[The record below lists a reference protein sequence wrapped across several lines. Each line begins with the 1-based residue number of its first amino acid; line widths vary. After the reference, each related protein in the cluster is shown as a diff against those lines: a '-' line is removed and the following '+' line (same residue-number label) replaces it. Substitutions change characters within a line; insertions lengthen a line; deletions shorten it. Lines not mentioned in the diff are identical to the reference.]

1 MGGNSSDITGRLN
14 SGAFLFRASY
24 IHGFPDFD
32 VTTNPANGAPRV
44 EKLRKKMAELGLDGF
59 LVPRADE
66 HQGEYVPPH
75 AQRLGWLTGFTGS
88 AGAALVLK
96 NSAYIFVDG
105 RYELQVR
112 AQTDGK
118 VFSYE
123 SLVSNPPTSWLAE
136 NGKGLTIGFD
146 PWLHTIYEAE
156 ALRNALE
163 KQGGQL
169 IPVETNLVD
178 AVWDDQPEAPAAE
191 VTIQPARFSGHEAK
205 DKISEMKAAVAASG
219 ASATV
224 LTDPSSVAWVFNI
237 RGKDVSNTPLPLS
250 FAIIPAQGEPE
261 LFIDERKLAI
271 EPRAYLTQLAKL
283 SAPPIWRGICARA
296 ARGEAILLDPVLA
309 AEKLRLIV
317 TSAGGSVIEGKDPA
331 RIPRAIKNKAELDGS
346 RAAHERDGVAMVN
359 FLSWI
364 DAQKPGT
371 IDEISAAKKLEESR
385 ANAGRD
391 FQMPLEDISFDT
403 ISGAGPNGAIIHY
416 RVNTDTNRTLQDGE
430 LYLVDSG
437 AQYRDGTTDIT
448 RTVPIGRI
456 DPETVKAFTLV
467 LKGVIAITTARFP
480 KGTRGQDIDILA
492 RIALWKHG
500 FDYAHGT
507 GHGVGSYLSVHEGPQ
522 SISRKGAQEL
532 LPGMILSN
540 EPGYYKP
547 GAFGIRIE
555 NLIIVTEPEVLP
567 GGDIPMMGF
576 ETLTFCPID
585 RRLVDK
591 ALLTQEELDWL
602 NTYHA
607 KVRAKLS
614 GHLGDAERK
623 WLEAATAPF

>member
-1 MGGNSSDITGRLN
+1 M
-14 SGAFLFRASY
+14 AFQT
-24 IHGFPDFD
+24 FD

-66 HQGEYVPPH
+66 HQGEYIPPH

-88 AGAALVLK
+88 AGAALILK
-96 NSAYIFVDG
+96 NSAYIFADG

-123 SLVSNPPTSWLAE
+123 SLVSNPPASWLAE

-146 PWLHTIYEAE
+146 PWLHTICEAE

-191 VTIQPARFSGHEAK
+191 VTIQPVRFSGHEAK

-283 SAPPIWRGICARA
+283 SAPTDLEGYLGARA

-467 LKGVIAITTARFP
+467 LKGVIAITMARFP
-480 KGTRGQDIDILA
+480 KGTRGQDIDVLA

-585 RRLVDK
+585 RHLIDK

>member
-1 MGGNSSDITGRLN
+1 M
-14 SGAFLFRASY
+14 AFQN
-24 IHGFPDFD
+24 FD
-32 VTTNPANGAPRV
+32 VTTNPANGGPRV
-44 EKLRKKMAELGLDGF
+44 AKLRAKMAELGLDGF

-75 AQRLGWLTGFTGS
+75 AQRLAWLTGFTGS
-88 AGAALVLK
+88 AGAALILK

-112 AQTDGK
+112 AQTDPK
-118 VFSYE
+118 IFSYE
-123 SLVSNPPTSWLAE
+123 SLVTNPPASWLAE
-136 NGKGLTIGFD
+136 NGKSLNIGFD
-146 PWLHTIYEAE
+146 PWLHTISEARS
-156 ALRNALE
+156 LRDALE
-163 KQGGQL
+163 NHGGQL
-169 IPVETNLVD
+169 IPVEINLVD
-178 AVWDDQPEAPAAE
+178 SVWDDQPEVPTAE
-191 VTIQPARFSGHEAK
+191 ITIQPARFSGHEAE
-205 DKISEMKAAVAASG
+205 DKIKEMQAAVAASG

-250 FAIIPAQGEPE
+250 FAIIPAKGEPE
-261 LFIDERKLAI
+261 LFIDERKLSI

-283 SAPPIWRGICARA
+283 SAPADLEGHLSARA
-296 ARGEAILLDPVLA
+296 AKGEAILLDPILA

-346 RAAHERDGVAMVN
+346 RSAHERDGVAMVN

-371 IDEISAAKKLEESR
+371 IDEISAAQKLEESR

-416 RVNTDTNRTLQDGE
+416 RVNTDTNRTLEDGE

-448 RTVPIGRI
+448 RTVPIGKVT
-456 DPETVKAFTLV
+456 PETIRAFTLV

-480 KGTRGQDIDILA
+480 KGTRGQDIDVLA

-522 SISRKGAQEL
+522 SISKKGAQEL

-547 GAFGIRIE
+547 DSFGIRIE
-555 NLIIVTEPEVLP
+555 NLIIVTEPEVP
-567 GGDIPMMGF
+567 EGGDLPMMGF

-585 RRLVDK
+585 RRLIDK
-591 ALLTQEELDWL
+591 SLFTQEEIDWL
-602 NTYHA
+602 NSYHA
-607 KVRAKLS
+607 SVCEKLS
-614 GHLGDAERK
+614 GHLKDTERK
-623 WLEAATAPF
+623 WLEAATAPL

>member
-1 MGGNSSDITGRLN
+1 M
-14 SGAFLFRASY
+14 AFQS
-24 IHGFPDFD
+24 FD
-32 VTTNPANGAPRV
+32 VTTNPANGGPRV
-44 EKLRKKMAELGLDGF
+44 AKLRAKMAELGLDGF

-75 AQRLGWLTGFTGS
+75 AQRLAWLTGFTGS
-88 AGAALVLK
+88 AGAALILK

-112 AQTDGK
+112 AQTDPK

-123 SLVSNPPTSWLAE
+123 SLVTNPPASWLAE
-136 NGKGLTIGFD
+136 NGKGLHIGFD
-146 PWLHTIYEAE
+146 PWLHTISEARSLRE
-156 ALRNALE
+156 ALEA
-163 KQGGQL
+163 QGGQL
-169 IPVETNLVD
+169 VPVEINLID
-178 AVWDDQPEAPAAE
+178 AIWGDQPEVPTAE
-191 VTIQPARFSGHEAK
+191 VTIQPARFSGHEAE
-205 DKISEMKAAVAASG
+205 DKIKEMQAAVAASG

-250 FAIIPAQGEPE
+250 FAIIPAKGEPE

-271 EPRAYLTQLAKL
+271 EPHAYLTQLAKL
-283 SAPPIWRGICARA
+283 SAPSDLEGHLSALA
-296 ARGEAILLDPVLA
+296 AKAEAILLDPTLA
-309 AEKLRLIV
+309 AEQLRLVV

-371 IDEISAAKKLEESR
+371 IDEISAAQKLEESR
-385 ANAGRD
+385 ADAGRD

-416 RVNTDTNRTLQDGE
+416 RVNTDTNRTLEDGE

-448 RTVPIGRI
+448 RTVPIGKVT
-456 DPETVKAFTLV
+456 PETIKAFTLV

-480 KGTRGQDIDILA
+480 KGTRGQDIDVLA

-522 SISRKGAQEL
+522 SISKKGAQEL

-547 GAFGIRIE
+547 GSFGIRIE
-555 NLIIVTEPEVLP
+555 NLIIVTEPEVP
-567 GGDIPMMGF
+567 EGGDIPMMGF

-585 RRLVDK
+585 RRLIDK
-591 ALLTQEELDWL
+591 SLFTQEEIDWL
-602 NTYHA
+602 NSYHA
-607 KVRAKLS
+607 SVREKLS
-614 GHLGDAERK
+614 GHLKDAERK
-623 WLEAATAPF
+623 WLEAATAPL

>member
-1 MGGNSSDITGRLN
+1 M
-14 SGAFLFRASY
+14 AFQN
-24 IHGFPDFD
+24 FD

-44 EKLRKKMAELGLDGF
+44 AKLRAKMAELGLDGF

-75 AQRLGWLTGFTGS
+75 AQRLAWLTGFTGS
-88 AGAALVLK
+88 AGAALILK
-96 NSAYIFVDG
+96 NSAYVFVDG

-112 AQTDGK
+112 AQTDPK

-123 SLVSNPPTSWLAE
+123 SLVTNPPASWLAE
-136 NGKGLTIGFD
+136 NGKGLNIGFD
-146 PWLHTIYEAE
+146 PWLHTISEARALRE
-156 ALRNALE
+156 ALEN
-163 KQGGQL
+163 QGGQL
-169 IPVETNLVD
+169 VPVEINLVN
-178 AVWDDQPEAPAAE
+178 AIWDDQPGVPAAE
-191 VTIQPARFSGHEAK
+191 VTIQPARFAGHEAE
-205 DKISEMKAAVAASG
+205 DKIREMQTAVAASG

-271 EPRAYLTQLAKL
+271 EPRAYLTQLTRLAAPADLEGHL
-283 SAPPIWRGICARA
+283 SARA
-296 ARGEAILLDPVLA
+296 VKGEAILLDPALA

-317 TSAGGSVIEGKDPA
+317 DSSGGSVIEGKDPA

-371 IDEISAAKKLEESR
+371 VDEISAARKLEESR
-385 ANAGRD
+385 ADAGRD

-403 ISGAGPNGAIIHY
+403 IFGAGPNGAIIHY
-416 RVNTDTNRTLQDGE
+416 RVNTDTNRTLEDGE

-448 RTVPIGRI
+448 RTVPIGSVS
-456 DPETVKAFTLV
+456 PETIKAFTLV

-480 KGTRGQDIDILA
+480 KGTRGQDIDVLA

-522 SISRKGAQEL
+522 SISKKGAQEL

-547 GAFGIRIE
+547 GSFGIRIE
-555 NLIIVTEPEVLP
+555 NLIIVTEPEVP
-567 GGDIPMMGF
+567 EGGDIPMMGF

-585 RRLVDK
+585 RRLIDK
-591 ALLTQEELDWL
+591 SLFTQEEIDWL
-602 NTYHA
+602 NSYHA
-607 KVRAKLS
+607 RVREKLS
-614 GHLGDAERK
+614 GHLKDAERK
-623 WLEAATAPF
+623 WLEAATAPL

>member
-1 MGGNSSDITGRLN
+1 M
-14 SGAFLFRASY
+14 AFQTFN
-24 IHGFPDFD
+24 

-44 EKLRKKMAELGLDGF
+44 AKLREKMTELGLDGF

-88 AGAALVLK
+88 AGAALILK

-123 SLVSNPPTSWLAE
+123 SLVTNPPASWLDE
-136 NGKGLTIGFD
+136 NGKGLVIGFD
-146 PWLHTIYEAE
+146 PWLHTISEAD
-156 ALRNALE
+156 ALRSALE
-163 KQGGQL
+163 KQGGRL
-169 IPVETNLVD
+169 VPVETNLVD
-178 AVWDDQPEAPAAE
+178 AVWDDQPEAPTAE
-191 VTIQPARFSGHEAK
+191 VSIQPVRFSGQEAK
-205 DKISEMKAAVAASG
+205 DKIEQMKAAVAASG

-237 RGKDVSNTPLPLS
+237 RGKDISNTPLPLS
-250 FAIIPAQGEPE
+250 FAIIAAKGQPE
-261 LFIDERKLAI
+261 LFIDERKLSI

-283 SAPPIWRGICARA
+283 SAPTDLEGHLSARA
-296 ARGEAILLDPVLA
+296 AKGEAILLDPALA
-309 AEKLRLIV
+309 AEKLRLVV
-317 TSAGGSVIEGKDPA
+317 TGAGGSLLEGKDPA
-331 RIPRAIKNKAELDGS
+331 RIPRAIKNEAELEGS

-359 FLSWI
+359 FLSWV

-371 IDEISAAKKLEESR
+371 VDEIGAARKLEEAR

-403 ISGAGPNGAIIHY
+403 ISGAGPDGAIIHY
-416 RVNTDTNRTLQDGE
+416 RVNTDTNRILQDGE

-448 RTVPIGRI
+448 RTVPVGKI
-456 DPETVKAFTLV
+456 DSQTIKAFTLV

-480 KGTRGQDIDILA
+480 KGTRGQDIDALA

-522 SISRKGAQEL
+522 SISKKGAQEL

-547 GAFGIRIE
+547 GAYGIRIE
-555 NLIIVTEPEVLP
+555 NLIVITEPEVP
-567 GGDIPMMGF
+567 EGGDIPMMGF

-585 RRLVDK
+585 RRLIDK
-591 ALLTQEELDWL
+591 TLLTQEELDWL
-602 NTYHA
+602 NAYHA
-607 KVRAKLS
+607 KVREKLS

-623 WLEAATAPF
+623 WLEAATAPL

>member
-1 MGGNSSDITGRLN
+1 M
-14 SGAFLFRASY
+14 AFQN
-24 IHGFPDFD
+24 FD

-44 EKLRKKMAELGLDGF
+44 AKLRTKMAELGLDGF

-75 AQRLGWLTGFTGS
+75 AQRLAWLTGFTGS
-88 AGAALVLK
+88 AGAALILK
-96 NSAYIFVDG
+96 NSAYVFVDG

-112 AQTDGK
+112 AQTDPK

-123 SLVSNPPTSWLAE
+123 SLVTNSPASWLEE
-136 NGKGLTIGFD
+136 NSKGLNIGFD
-146 PWLHTIYEAE
+146 PWLHTISEARALRE
-156 ALRNALE
+156 ALEN
-163 KQGGQL
+163 QGGQL
-169 IPVETNLVD
+169 VPVEINLVD
-178 AVWDDQPEAPAAE
+178 AIWDDQPGVPSAE
-191 VTIQPARFSGHEAK
+191 VTIQPARFAGHEAE
-205 DKISEMKAAVAASG
+205 DKIREMQTAVAASG

-250 FAIIPAQGEPE
+250 FAIIPTQGEPE

-271 EPRAYLTQLAKL
+271 EPRAYLTQLARLAAPADLEGHL
-283 SAPPIWRGICARA
+283 SARA
-296 ARGEAILLDPVLA
+296 VKGEAILLDPALA

-317 TSAGGSVIEGKDPA
+317 DSSGGSVIEGKDPA

-371 IDEISAAKKLEESR
+371 VDEISAARKLEESR
-385 ANAGRD
+385 ADAGRD

-416 RVNTDTNRTLQDGE
+416 RVNTDTNRTLENGE

-448 RTVPIGRI
+448 RTVPIGSVS
-456 DPETVKAFTLV
+456 PETIKAFTLV

-480 KGTRGQDIDILA
+480 KGTRGQDIDALA

-522 SISRKGAQEL
+522 SISKKGAQEL

-547 GAFGIRIE
+547 GSFGIRIE
-555 NLIIVTEPEVLP
+555 NLIIVTEPEVP
-567 GGDIPMMGF
+567 EGGDIPMMGF

-585 RRLVDK
+585 RRLIDK
-591 ALLTQEELDWL
+591 SLFTQEEIDWL
-602 NTYHA
+602 NSYHA
-607 KVRAKLS
+607 RVREKLS
-614 GHLGDAERK
+614 GHLKDAERK
-623 WLEAATAPF
+623 WLEAATAPL

>member
-1 MGGNSSDITGRLN
+1 M
-14 SGAFLFRASY
+14 AFQT
-24 IHGFPDFD
+24 FD

-123 SLVSNPPTSWLAE
+123 SLVSNPPASWLAE

-205 DKISEMKAAVAASG
+205 DKISELKAAVAASG

-283 SAPPIWRGICARA
+283 SAPADLEGHLGARA

>member
-1 MGGNSSDITGRLN
+1 M
-14 SGAFLFRASY
+14 AFQT
-24 IHGFPDFD
+24 FD

-88 AGAALVLK
+88 AGAALILK

-123 SLVSNPPTSWLAE
+123 SLVSNPPASWLAE

-219 ASATV
+219 ASTTV

-283 SAPPIWRGICARA
+283 SAPADLEGHLGARA

-385 ANAGRD
+385 ANAGRN

-480 KGTRGQDIDILA
+480 KGTRGQDIDVLA

-585 RRLVDK
+585 RRLIDK

-614 GHLGDAERK
+614 DHLGDAERK

>member
-1 MGGNSSDITGRLN
+1 M
-14 SGAFLFRASY
+14 AFQT
-24 IHGFPDFD
+24 FD

-178 AVWDDQPEAPAAE
+178 AVWDDQPEAPATE

-283 SAPPIWRGICARA
+283 SAPADLEGHLGARA

>member
-1 MGGNSSDITGRLN
+1 M
-14 SGAFLFRASY
+14 AFQN
-24 IHGFPDFD
+24 FD

-44 EKLRKKMAELGLDGF
+44 AKLRAKMAELGLDGF

-75 AQRLGWLTGFTGS
+75 AQRLAWLTGFTGS
-88 AGAALVLK
+88 AGAALILK
-96 NSAYIFVDG
+96 NSAYVFVDG

-112 AQTDGK
+112 AQTDPK

-123 SLVSNPPTSWLAE
+123 SLVTNPPASWLAE
-136 NGKGLTIGFD
+136 NGKGLNIGFD
-146 PWLHTIYEAE
+146 PWLHTISEARALRE
-156 ALRNALE
+156 ALEN
-163 KQGGQL
+163 QGGQL
-169 IPVETNLVD
+169 APVEINLID
-178 AVWDDQPEAPAAE
+178 AIWDDQPGVPSAE
-191 VTIQPARFSGHEAK
+191 VTIQPARFAGHEAE
-205 DKISEMKAAVAASG
+205 DKIREMQTAVAASG

-271 EPRAYLTQLAKL
+271 EPRAYLTQLARLAAPADLEGHL
-283 SAPPIWRGICARA
+283 SARA
-296 ARGEAILLDPVLA
+296 VKGEAILLDPALA

-317 TSAGGSVIEGKDPA
+317 DSSGGSVIEGKDPA

-364 DAQKPGT
+364 DTQKPGT
-371 IDEISAAKKLEESR
+371 VDEISAARKLEESR
-385 ANAGRD
+385 ADAGRD

-416 RVNTDTNRTLQDGE
+416 RVNTDTNRTLEDGE

-448 RTVPIGRI
+448 RTVPIGSVS
-456 DPETVKAFTLV
+456 PETIKAFTLV

-480 KGTRGQDIDILA
+480 KGTRGQDIDVLA

-522 SISRKGAQEL
+522 SISKKGAQEL

-547 GAFGIRIE
+547 GSFGIRIE
-555 NLIIVTEPEVLP
+555 NLIIVTEPEVP
-567 GGDIPMMGF
+567 EGGDIPMMGF

-585 RRLVDK
+585 RRLIDK
-591 ALLTQEELDWL
+591 SLFTQEEIDWL
-602 NTYHA
+602 NSYHA
-607 KVRAKLS
+607 RVREKLS
-614 GHLGDAERK
+614 GHLKDAERK
-623 WLEAATAPF
+623 WLEAATAPL

>member
-1 MGGNSSDITGRLN
+1 M
-14 SGAFLFRASY
+14 AFQS
-24 IHGFPDFD
+24 FD
-32 VTTNPANGAPRV
+32 VTTNPANGGPRV
-44 EKLRKKMAELGLDGF
+44 AKLRAKMAELGLDGF

-75 AQRLGWLTGFTGS
+75 AQRLAWLTGFTGS
-88 AGAALVLK
+88 AGAALILK

-112 AQTDGK
+112 AQTDPK

-123 SLVSNPPTSWLAE
+123 SLVTNPPASWLAD
-136 NGKGLTIGFD
+136 NDKGLHIGFD
-146 PWLHTIYEAE
+146 PWLHTISEARSLRE
-156 ALRNALE
+156 ALEA
-163 KQGGQL
+163 QGGQL
-169 IPVETNLVD
+169 VPVEINLVD
-178 AVWDDQPEAPAAE
+178 AIWDDQPEVPTAE
-191 VTIQPARFSGHEAK
+191 VTIQPARFAGHEAE
-205 DKISEMKAAVAASG
+205 DKIKKMQAAVAASG

-250 FAIIPAQGEPE
+250 FAIIPAKGEPE

-271 EPRAYLTQLAKL
+271 EPRAYLTQLSKL
-283 SAPPIWRGICARA
+283 SAPSDLEGHLSALA
-296 ARGEAILLDPVLA
+296 AKAEAILLDPTLA
-309 AEKLRLIV
+309 AEQLRLVV

-359 FLSWI
+359 FLSWV
-364 DAQKPGT
+364 DGQKPGT
-371 IDEISAAKKLEESR
+371 IDEISAAQKLEESR
-385 ANAGRD
+385 ADAGRD

-416 RVNTDTNRTLQDGE
+416 RVNTDTNRTLEDGE

-448 RTVPIGRI
+448 RTVPIGKVT
-456 DPETVKAFTLV
+456 PETIKAFTLV

-480 KGTRGQDIDILA
+480 KGTRGQDIDVLA
-492 RIALWKHG
+492 RIALWKYG

-522 SISRKGAQEL
+522 SISKKGAQEL

-547 GAFGIRIE
+547 GSFGIRIE
-555 NLIIVTEPEVLP
+555 NLIIVTEPEVP
-567 GGDIPMMGF
+567 EGGDIPMMGF

-585 RRLVDK
+585 RRLIDK
-591 ALLTQEELDWL
+591 SLFTHEEIDWL
-602 NTYHA
+602 NSYHA
-607 KVRAKLS
+607 SVREKLS
-614 GHLGDAERK
+614 GHLKDAERK
-623 WLEAATAPF
+623 WLEAATAPL

>member
-1 MGGNSSDITGRLN
+1 M
-14 SGAFLFRASY
+14 AFQT
-24 IHGFPDFD
+24 FD

-283 SAPPIWRGICARA
+283 SAPADLEGHLGARA

-591 ALLTQEELDWL
+591 ALLNQEELDWL